1 MHVCLLLPPPGVKGV
16 CGEKGV
22 VGVVA
27 DIENPGVVGV
37 IASAL
42 MGCADNGVCNMYA
55 GPAVIPPSLAVSPPR
70 AGVVSDVSVSICIA
84 EAAVA
89 ILGSPP
95 KAGCLPSLFSV
106 SVACVFIEDCCEN
119 EGEDWLGLTGRSSG
133 RLAGYPVFSTSVEFP
148 LVFVAS
154 LLPSD
159 VAALF
164 ELLPAAVVEGSAE
177 GTTAIA
183 FAAVELPFAL
193 VSCILSGEARDG
205 GFCPDP
211 VFVEAKGGDAI
222 PSV

>member
-1 MHVCLLLPPPGVKGV
+1 
-16 CGEKGV
+16 
-22 VGVVA
+22 
-27 DIENPGVVGV
+27 
-37 IASAL
+37 
-42 MGCADNGVCNMYA
+42 
-55 GPAVIPPSLAVSPPR
+55 
-70 AGVVSDVSVSICIA
+70 
-84 EAAVA
+84 
-89 ILGSPP
+89 
-95 KAGCLPSLFSV
+95 
-106 SVACVFIEDCCEN
+106 
-119 EGEDWLGLTGRSSG
+119 
-133 RLAGYPVFSTSVEFP
+133 
-148 LVFVAS
+148 

-164 ELLPAAVVEGSAE
+164 ELLPAAAWRFPVSRDGKSNEPIFGNFASDKGKVLGAPVVEGSAE